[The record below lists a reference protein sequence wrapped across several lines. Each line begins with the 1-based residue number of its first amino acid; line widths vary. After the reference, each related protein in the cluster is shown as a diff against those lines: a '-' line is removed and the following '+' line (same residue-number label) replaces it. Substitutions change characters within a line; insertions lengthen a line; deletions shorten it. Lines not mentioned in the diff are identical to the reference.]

1 MKFFDNFFKE
11 IGIDLGTANSLVY
24 QKNRGLV
31 LNEPTVAA
39 INNKTNEIL
48 AVGEKAKRMLGRTPE
63 HISVIRPLVNGVI
76 SDFDTTQELL
86 RQFIKKL
93 NRGNDFGG
101 VRRAILAVPDD
112 LTEVERKSV
121 EDAAMHAGAARVHLM
136 SAPIAVAL
144 GAGLPVEE
152 PTVSMIVDIGGGTTD
167 IAVISL
173 GGTVI
178 YKTLK
183 VGGDKLN
190 DDIIKFMRDEF
201 RLAIGE
207 PTAELAKI
215 AAGSAIPLD
224 ERLDVAVRGMDLS
237 TGLPKEVTVKNS
249 QIRAAIAKSL
259 RSITDSIKEIIESA
273 PPELVGDMLKQ
284 GIHISGGGA
293 LLRGIDQLIEK
304 ETFVETKIID
314 DPLTASARGLGLV
327 AENFEYYKRFLASPM
342 RPLEI
347 SL

>member
-1 MKFFDNFFKE
+1 MSIFDNFFKE

-39 INNKTNEIL
+39 FNNKTMEIL

-63 HISVIRPLVNGVI
+63 HISVVRPLVNGVI
-76 SDFDTTQELL
+76 SDFDMTQEFL
-86 RQFIKKL
+86 RQLIKRL

-101 VRRAILAVPDD
+101 VRRAVLAVPDD

-121 EDAAMHAGAARVHLM
+121 EDAAMQAGCAKVHLM
-136 SAPIAVAL
+136 SSPMTVAL
-144 GAGLPVEE
+144 GAGLPVDE
-152 PTVSMIVDIGGGTTD
+152 PTASLIVDIGGGTTD

-173 GGTVI
+173 NGTVI

-183 VGGDKLN
+183 IAGDKFN
-190 DDIIKFMRDEF
+190 DDIIKFFRDEF
-201 RLAIGE
+201 HLAVGE
-207 PTAELAKI
+207 ATAEMAKI
-215 AAGSAIPLD
+215 AAGSAMPLD

-237 TGLPKEVTVKNS
+237 TGLPKEVIVKNS
-249 QIRAAIAKSL
+249 QIRAAISKSL
-259 RSITDSIKEIIESA
+259 RSITEAIKEIIEST
-273 PPELVGDMLKQ
+273 PPELVGDMLKH
-284 GIHISGGGA
+284 GIYVSGGGA
-293 LLRGIDQLIEK
+293 LLRGLDSLIEK
-304 ETFVETKIID
+304 ETSVETKIID

-327 AENFEYYKRFLASPM
+327 AENMDYYKHFLANPL